1 MEGRIPLYKALF
13 ARDTKTVFESG
24 ALRAEIFTYS
34 TGVEAVR
41 LCNGAGYAILLPFMG
56 QMVWDMA
63 FCGHNGRMKSI
74 YDEPMPCKQTYGESY
89 GCFVMHC
96 GLTAIGNPTAAD
108 THLPHGELPIATY
121 NNAWLAFGEDT
132 RGRYLALSGTYEHKR
147 CYEYNYA
154 FTPECRL
161 YENESVMDVTAS
173 FENRKD
179 LPLEYYYLC
188 HINYRPEEGAKLY
201 YTASPANIKAHH
213 EVPEDHPSADA
224 TNAYLRRLDADPS
237 IMDTVD
243 GSTQSYAP
251 EIVFTCKYFAD
262 RDGVAH
268 TMQLLPDGYAHYV
281 AHRPDELPFG
291 VRWISRTEDEDAMGM
306 VLPAT
311 AEHLGRLYCRKQGYA
326 RYLKKGERVTYRMQT
341 GILAPEAAAV
351 MAAYIQSLKND
362 HQ

>member
-1 MEGRIPLYKALF
+1 MEGRIPLYKELF
-13 ARDTKTVFESG
+13 GRDKKTVFAAG

-34 TGVEAVR
+34 TGVEAVKIY
-41 LCNGAGYAILLPFMG
+41 NGAGFIVALPFMG
-56 QMVWDMA
+56 QMIWDME
-63 FCGHNGRMKSI
+63 FLGHNGRMKSI
-74 YDEPMPCKQTYGESY
+74 YDEPMPCKETYGESY

-108 THLPHGELPIATY
+108 THLPHGELPIAHY
-121 NNAWLAFGEDT
+121 NKAYLLFGEDA
-132 RGRYLALSGTYEHKR
+132 RGRYLALSGEYEHKR
-147 CYEYNYA
+147 CYEYNYV

-161 YENESVMDVTAS
+161 YENDALMDITAS

-188 HINYRPEEGAKLY
+188 HINYRPEEGGRLY
-201 YTASPANIKAHH
+201 YTAHAADIKTHH
-213 EVPEDHPSADA
+213 EVPEGHPAADA
-224 TNAYLRRLDADPS
+224 TNAYLARLDADAS

-243 GSTQSYAP
+243 GRTQSYAP

-262 RDGVAH
+262 ADGSAH
-268 TMQLLPDGYAHYV
+268 TMQLLPDGYAQYV

-291 VRWISRTEDEDAMGM
+291 IRWISRTEDEDAMGM

-311 AEHLGRLYCRKQGYA
+311 AEHLGRLWCQKQGYA

-341 GILAPEAAAV
+341 GILSPEKATR
-351 MAAYIQSLKND
+351 MATYIQNLKK
-362 HQ
+362 